1 MTDLIQETPFDIILK
16 NKRFELEESYKL
28 KTKNKKMTSNV
39 NEINFMDKQLFN
51 KINAA
56 IDKKNKDSKSYKKNC
71 EDDMYNALQI

>member
-56 IDKKNKDSKSYKKNC
+56 IDKKHKDSKSYKKKC
-71 EDDMYNALQI
+71 EDDMHNALQI

>member
-28 KTKNKKMTSNV
+28 KPKNKKMTSNV

-56 IDKKNKDSKSYKKNC
+56 IDKKNKDSKSYKKKC